1 MPFPVIAAVLAGG
14 ALAGSAINAAAANR
28 ANRRTIAA
36 NKELAMMEFAH
47 NREMFDLQNEYNNP
61 TNVMSRLQEAGLNPN
76 LIYGSGQAVQPSAPA
91 PRYNR
96 PVVEYRNQVP
106 DIAQAVNIFAAQAA
120 NQMALDKGQAEINAI
135 NANAALTKQKT
146 LTESVMTGLKSVTS
160 DRERVELDKA
170 QRTLDSQVTV
180 QEERAKQAAFQTQ
193 SLAKQVLMMD
203 AKLATEKLKQINIA
217 QGTTNAMMELEQRKA
232 DLYFKQ
238 NENQLREIGIN
249 SSDSA
254 PLRLLV
260 KLLNNAGALE
270 WMKPKQ

>member
-1 MPFPVIAAVLAGG
+1 MPLPLLPLILGG
-14 ALAGSAINAAAANR
+14 AALAGSAVSAVSANR
-28 ANRRTIAA
+28 ANRRTIAS
-36 NKELAMMEFAH
+36 NKDLALKEFAH
-47 NREMFDLQNEYNNP
+47 NREMFDLQNEYNHP
-61 TNVMSRLQEAGLNPN
+61 ANVMSRLQQAGLNPN
-76 LIYGSGQAVQPSAPA
+76 LIYGSGQAVQASAPA

-106 DIAQAVNIFAAQAA
+106 DIAQAVNVFAAQAA
-120 NQMALDKGQAEINAI
+120 NQMMLEKGQAEINAI
-135 NANAALTKQKT
+135 NANASLTKQKT

-193 SLAKQVLMMD
+193 TLAKQVLMMD